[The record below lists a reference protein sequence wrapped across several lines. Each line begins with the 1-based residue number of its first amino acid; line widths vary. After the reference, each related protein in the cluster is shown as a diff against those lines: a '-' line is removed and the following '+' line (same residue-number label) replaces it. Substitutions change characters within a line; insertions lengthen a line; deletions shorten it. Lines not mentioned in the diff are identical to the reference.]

1 VKSTPQAINVSAR
14 DMRVAIVA
22 ARWNDDVVAPMLTCA
37 QDTLAQAEAS
47 TVDTFRVPG
56 AYELPLAAKW
66 LARGGDYDGVVA
78 LGAVIR
84 GETPHFDYV
93 CNECA
98 RGLSDVQL
106 EYDVPV
112 GFGLVTA
119 NTPEQALARAGG
131 AVGNKGEE
139 ATLAVIEMIALGRQL
154 GAHPE
159 SSA

>member
-1 VKSTPQAINVSAR
+1 MKSGPAPQTLTAR
-14 DMRVAIVA
+14 GSRIAIVA
-22 ARWNDDVVAPMLTCA
+22 ARWNDAVVAPMLACA
-37 QDTLAQAEAS
+37 EEILDKADADVVEVL
-47 TVDTFRVPG
+47 RVPG
-56 AYELPLAAKW
+56 AFELPLAAKW
-66 LARGGDYDGVVA
+66 LARSGDYDGIVA

-112 GFGLVTA
+112 GFGLITA
-119 NTPEQALARAGG
+119 DDMAQAMARAGG

-139 ATLAVIEMIALGRQL
+139 ATLAALEMIALRGQM
-154 GAHPE
+154 GATW
-159 SSA
+159 SGSA

>member
-1 VKSTPQAINVSAR
+1 MKSTPAAQAFNAQG
-14 DMRVAIVA
+14 MRIAVIA
-22 ARWNDDVVAPMLTCA
+22 ARWNDDVVAPMLECA
-37 QDTLAQAEAS
+37 ESMLSKANVATHA
-47 TVDTFRVPG
+47 TFRVPG

-66 LARGGDYDGVVA
+66 LAQGGEFDGIVA

-84 GETPHFDYV
+84 GETPHFEYV

-119 NTPEQALARAGG
+119 NNDAQAMARAGG

-139 ATLAVIEMIALGRQL
+139 ATLAVIEMIALRDAL
-154 GAHPE
+154 GV
-159 SSA
+159 SLSGSA